1 MPAQISATILATGSE
16 LTRGET
22 HDRNGPF
29 LGTELSL
36 RGVRVDEIALIPDDP
51 ALLATAIRRSISRTS
66 IVLLSGGLG
75 PTADDHTVQVL
86 SDVFGKPI
94 YRHPEA
100 ERRMRER
107 ALKRMRDGREIP
119 ANYYTQA
126 EVIEGAEV
134 FLNPAGLAPGM
145 AIPTERGCLAVFP
158 GVPRELK
165 AMFGECFLPYLLS
178 AFNLQ
183 PPRIFRAKLFGHGES
198 WAEAKI
204 QELGIDFTK
213 VEYGISAKPGELL
226 VKFIAHE
233 STHYYYIDEVAKLL
247 DESFGD
253 ELLRLPE
260 GLESENAETAIEH
273 SRFVH
278 DALLDAGVT
287 VATAE
292 SCTGGLIGKRLSDH
306 PGSSRYFLGSV
317 VAYDNRIKQEV
328 LGVPR
333 ELLETHGAVSEPV
346 AAAMASGVRQLLG
359 ADFALSVT
367 GIAGPD
373 GGTEEKPVGLVYLGL
388 ASRGGDVRV
397 EKHSFWGNRENVR
410 GTATIR
416 ALEMLRRELNHGAGS
431 A

>member
-1 MPAQISATILATGSE
+1 MPAQINATILATGSE

-36 RGVRVDEIALIPDDP
+36 LGIRVDEIALIPDDP
-51 ALLATAIRRSISRTS
+51 ALLAEAIRRSISQTS

-75 PTADDHTVQVL
+75 PTADDHTVEVL
-86 SDVFGKPI
+86 SEVFGKPI

-100 ERRMRER
+100 ERLMRER
-107 ALKRMRDGREIP
+107 ALKRLRAGREIP

-134 FLNPAGLAPGM
+134 LLNPAGLAPGM
-145 AIPTERGCLAVFP
+145 AIPTERGCLGIFP
-158 GVPRELK
+158 GVPRELR
-165 AMFGECFLPYLLS
+165 AMFRECFVPYLLS

-204 QELGIDFTK
+204 QKLGLDFAK

-226 VKFIAHE
+226 IKFIAHE
-233 STHYYYIDEVAKLL
+233 PAHHPYVDEVAELL
-247 DESFGD
+247 DKSFGD

-260 GLESENAETAIEH
+260 GLESEGAETAVEH

-278 DALLDAGVT
+278 HALLGAGIT

-317 VAYDNRIKQEV
+317 VAYDNRIKQEL

-333 ELLETHGAVSEPV
+333 KLLETHGAVSEPV
-346 AAAMASGVRQLLG
+346 AGAMASGARQLLG

-373 GGTEEKPVGLVYLGL
+373 GGSAEKPVGLVYLGL
-388 ASRGGDVRV
+388 AGPAGDVRV

-410 GTATIR
+410 STATIR
-416 ALEMLRRELNHGAGS
+416 ALEMLRRALAGS